1 MPNPSFRLTD
11 ELYARMKE
19 ATDAQNITMSV
30 LVREAVAHW
39 LDNNGNPSHEIAQ
52 ETVELL

>member
-39 LDNNGNPSHEIAQ
+39 LDNNLYFVQ
-52 ETVELL
+52 